1 MFSHENSGNKCQL
14 HLQFDMIPKTK
25 VMKVLKIPCRMLIM
39 IADLNKFE
47 IRIPVTTFSKR
58 NGRKIALHK
67 ISLTKHFKARQL
79 KHLDLLQANHR

>member
-1 MFSHENSGNKCQL
+1 
-14 HLQFDMIPKTK
+14 
-25 VMKVLKIPCRMLIM
+25 MLIM